1 MTLRPETADAL
12 TAVQLDP
19 VAVERLV
26 RVALAE
32 DLDDGVDV
40 TSVATVPFDQEGVA
54 DFAARAPG
62 VVAGLPIVRAVLEIV
77 TDDSVIFTE
86 HVRDGA
92 TVAAGDIL
100 LSARALVRSLLTAER
115 TALNVLCHLSGIA
128 TLTRRWVD
136 AVAGTKAQ
144 VLDTRK
150 TNPGLRALEKYAVR
164 CGGGTNK
171 RMGLYD
177 AALIKDNHVLAAGG
191 VAAAYRSVRELFADI
206 DVQVECDT
214 VEQVRE
220 AIDAGATFLLLDNM
234 SLDDLRSA
242 ADFVA
247 GRAELEATGG
257 LTLDR
262 ARAVA
267 ETGVDYLSVGGLT
280 HSAPVL
286 DIGVDLRPVAAL
298 EEKV

>member
-1 MTLRPETADAL
+1 MSLTPASSAAL
-12 TAVQLDP
+12 AAAGLDP
-19 VAVERLV
+19 SVIEQLV
-26 RVALAE
+26 LVALAE
-32 DLDDGVDV
+32 DLGDGVDV
-40 TSVATVPFDQEGVA
+40 TSLATVPFDLEGVA
-54 DFAARAPG
+54 DFTARAAG
-62 VVAGLPIVRAVLEIV
+62 VVAGLPVVQAVLEV
-77 TDDSVIFTE
+77 VSDDSVVVTR
-86 HVRDGA
+86 HVQDGDA
-92 TVAAGDIL
+92 VARGDVL
-100 LSARALVRSLLTAER
+100 LSARALVRALLTAER
-115 TALNVLCHLSGIA
+115 TALNILCHLSGIA
-128 TLTRRWVD
+128 TVTRRWVD
-136 AVAGTKAQ
+136 EVEGTRARI
-144 VLDTRK
+144 LDTRK

-191 VAAAYRSVRELFADI
+191 VAQAFRAVRELFPDI

-214 VEQVRE
+214 VEQVKE
-220 AIDAGATFLLLDNM
+220 AVEVGASFLLLDNM
-234 SLDDLRSA
+234 GVDDLRASVEL
-242 ADFVA
+242 VA

-286 DIGVDLRPVAAL
+286 AIGVDLRSDTPQG
-298 EEKV
+298 ES